1 MLNGFPNDRGQIMDM
16 NGASVLVTGATGFV
30 GPYLVQALME
40 KGARVKILSLNQ
52 GEIPSYLRADDPDI
66 VKGDI
71 TKPETLDRITKGVDI
86 VFHLAAI
93 ANVDYAIQ
101 NPVKTYEVN
110 VRGTLNLLE
119 EVRKYPVQKFIYVSS
134 SHVYGVPQ
142 YLPVD
147 EKHPIAPREPYSASK
162 AAAENIVNGYSGAYE
177 IETAIVRPFNIYGS
191 GQDESFLIPSII
203 QQASGSDVI
212 EVGNVEPTRDFTY
225 ITDVMAAFLKIA
237 ESGSGVYNIGSGDEV
252 KIGDIVRKI
261 VDIVNPD
268 IEIRSV
274 VDRKRSGG
282 VEIPR
287 LCADVS
293 RLKEIGWA
301 PTIGIEEG
309 LRNIVDLI

>member
-1 MLNGFPNDRGQIMDM
+1 MEL

-30 GPYLVQALME
+30 GPYLVQALCG
-40 KGARVKILSLNQ
+40 KGAQVKILSLSE
-52 GEIPSYLRADDPDI
+52 GEVSSDLRADDLEI
-66 VKGDI
+66 VTGDI
-71 TKPETLDRITKGVDI
+71 TKPETLDGVTKGVDI

-101 NPVKTYEVN
+101 NPVKTYDVN

-119 EVRKYPVQKFIYVSS
+119 EVRKNSVQKFIYVSS

-142 YLPVD
+142 YIPVD

-162 AAAENIVNGYSGAYE
+162 AAAENIVNGYSGAYG
-177 IETAIVRPFNIYGS
+177 IDTAIVRPFNIYGP

-225 ITDVMAAFLKIA
+225 ITDVVAGFLKIA
-237 ESGSGVYNIGSGDEV
+237 ESGSGVYNIGSGVEV
-252 KIGDIVRKI
+252 KVGDIVRKI

-274 VDRKRSGG
+274 VDRQRSGG

-293 RLKEIGWA
+293 RLKGIGWE
-301 PTIGIEEG
+301 PTIGIDEG
-309 LRNIVDLI
+309 LRKMFDSI